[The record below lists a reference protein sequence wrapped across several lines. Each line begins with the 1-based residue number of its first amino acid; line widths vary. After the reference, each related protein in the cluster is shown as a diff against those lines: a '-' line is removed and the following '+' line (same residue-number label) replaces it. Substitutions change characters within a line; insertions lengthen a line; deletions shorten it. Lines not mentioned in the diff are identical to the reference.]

1 MGGVW
6 RGVFGYLFL
15 VLMVR
20 VAGRRPGKQITPFE
34 FVFVFFAGGL
44 TLTSMVGDDRSLLN
58 AVGLI
63 ASIALTHFLMVW
75 ARQHWPVFGRIADG
89 TPLVLLEKGRWRP
102 DTMRRM
108 RLQHDDVMAAARDK
122 GLERLDQIAYAFLER
137 NGEISI
143 IPAED

>member
-1 MGGVW
+1 VGGVI

-44 TLTSMVGDDRSLLN
+44 TLTAMVGEDRSLIN

-63 ASIALTHFLMVW
+63 TSVAFTHAAIVW
-75 ARQHWPVFGRIADG
+75 ARQRWPAFGRIADG
-89 TPLVLLEKGRWRP
+89 TPLVLLEKGKWHS

-108 RLQHDDVMAAARDK
+108 RLTDNDVMAAARDK
-122 GLERLDQIAYAFLER
+122 GLERLDQIEYAMLER

-143 IPAED
+143 IPGES